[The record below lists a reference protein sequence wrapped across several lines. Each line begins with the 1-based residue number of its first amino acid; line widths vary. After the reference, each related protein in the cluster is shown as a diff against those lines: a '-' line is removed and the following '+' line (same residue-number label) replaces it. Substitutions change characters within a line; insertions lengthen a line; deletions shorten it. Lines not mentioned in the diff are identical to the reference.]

1 ELNET
6 RVRLERA
13 LAAADDFH
21 ARFLQERAERRK
33 VHEELQSLRG
43 NIRTLRVRCGDRR
56 TQEFEFGTVADAGV
70 SQAEL
75 FEEVAPLVRSVAD
88 GHNVCIF
95 AYGQTGSGKTHTVT
109 GPAHDPGLAAR
120 AADALCALASAE
132 GAERRALE
140 VGMLE
145 VYGDVVRDLLAG
157 PDGAAGAALEVS
169 GLGPGQVADCRA
181 RVPGLGWRPVAG
193 REDVLA
199 LLREGCAA
207 RATAGTALNAA
218 SSRSHAVLSIRAS
231 DPDGL
236 AGASVLH
243 LVDLA
248 GSERVARSEVTGQQL
263 REAQAINKSL
273 SALGDVM
280 AALATRA
287 PHVLQDSLC
296 GSSKVL
302 LVCCL
307 DPDPASAPESL
318 SSLAFAARAA
328 RLALPTMEPVRTP
341 AANYSMVSVAEAV
354 ETALGATRPLPP
366 QDFSYIDALGLT
378 LAEDVLARDPIPAY
392 RASIKDGY
400 AVRAVDGPGVYPVAF
415 EAFAGAE
422 PETLPPGTVAYIGT
436 GGPLPEGAD
445 AVVQIEDT
453 LDQGADD
460 RGQRL
465 VKILVEVPGPGY
477 DVRQIGSD
485 VAQGE
490 VILPAGHHLLP
501 AEIGILAGSGAVTVK
516 AYPRP
521 RVAVLSTGDEV
532 KDPAAVALGPGQV
545 RDTNRAMLMA
555 AVSEAGALT
564 QDLGIAG
571 DTEEES
577 TAAFR
582 RALDGGADV
591 MLITGGVSMGQR
603 DYIKPLL
610 EAQGT
615 VHFGKVCMKPGKPL
629 TFAEVPREGR
639 APLLVF
645 GLPGNPVS
653 GLVTFN
659 LVVLP
664 CLRRLQGW
672 GDPGLRRVHA
682 RLSFDIKQDP
692 ARPEYHRAIGSWRR
706 MAGGDGWELVA
717 QSTGGQISSRLLSL
731 RAANLLLEIPR

>member
-1 ELNET
+1 
-6 RVRLERA
+6 
-13 LAAADDFH
+13 
-21 ARFLQERAERRK
+21 
-33 VHEELQSLRG
+33 
-43 NIRTLRVRCGDRR
+43 
-56 TQEFEFGTVADAGV
+56 
-70 SQAEL
+70 
-75 FEEVAPLVRSVAD
+75 
-88 GHNVCIF
+88 
-95 AYGQTGSGKTHTVT
+95 
-109 GPAHDPGLAAR
+109 
-120 AADALCALASAE
+120 
-132 GAERRALE
+132 
-140 VGMLE
+140 
-145 VYGDVVRDLLAG
+145 
-157 PDGAAGAALEVS
+157 
-169 GLGPGQVADCRA
+169 
-181 RVPGLGWRPVAG
+181 
-193 REDVLA
+193 
-199 LLREGCAA
+199 
-207 RATAGTALNAA
+207 
-218 SSRSHAVLSIRAS
+218 
-231 DPDGL
+231 
-236 AGASVLH
+236 
-243 LVDLA
+243 
-248 GSERVARSEVTGQQL
+248 
-263 REAQAINKSL
+263 
-273 SALGDVM
+273 
-280 AALATRA
+280 
-287 PHVLQDSLC
+287 
-296 GSSKVL
+296 
-302 LVCCL
+302 
-307 DPDPASAPESL
+307 
-318 SSLAFAARAA
+318 
-328 RLALPTMEPVRTP
+328 MEPVRTP

-354 ETALGATRPLPP
+354 ETVLGATRPLPP
-366 QDFSYIDALGLT
+366 QEFSYIDALGLT

-400 AVRAVDGPGVYPVAF
+400 AVRAVDGPGIYPVAF

-465 VKILVEVPGPGY
+465 VKILMEVPGPGY

-545 RDTNRAMLMA
+545 RDANRAMLMA
-555 AVSEAGALT
+555 AVSEAGALA

-664 CLRRLQGW
+664 CLKRLQGW

-706 MAGGDGWELVA
+706 MAGGDKWELVA

-731 RAANLLLEIPR
+731 RAANLLLEIPRRKGVLVAGTQVSALIIGDLGCMPVHESVDTTPGF

>member
-1 ELNET
+1 MASGTIGPDEAKGPGHALVLRLVDRIRQLEHQIYSNELDSRASSSDTDATSRLGHLMKRAQAGLDSGLAYILGEEEVAQANQDAARIREAEEACADLQARLDAARTQVQKDAVHIMHLTRQLDAERQNAAAERMLAGSSMEAALMDARRAAHEEAATALGRAEARAGEELAAAVAAATQNCDREAGELAGRAEALEAALRAAEAGAERRAAALSAEAAAAQEALRAAAAEVDLLRSGRAALAQELNET

-43 NIRTLRVRCGDRR
+43 NIRVLCRLRPLAGGPGAPCALEVPFPGTLRVRCGDRR

-287 PHVLQDSLC
+287 PHVPFRNSRLTQVLQDSLC

-328 RLALPTMEPVRTP
+328 RVELGASTPSARATPSQGRAEGGTPGTGQRAGTPLTGPGKDEEGRRRAPRTP
-341 AANYSMVSVAEAV
+341 LHDLLN
-354 ETALGATRPLPP
+354 TPP
-366 QDFSYIDALGLT
+366 PA
-378 LAEDVLARDPIPAY
+378 LAR
-392 RASIKDGY
+392 
-400 AVRAVDGPGVYPVAF
+400 
-415 EAFAGAE
+415 
-422 PETLPPGTVAYIGT
+422 
-436 GGPLPEGAD
+436 
-445 AVVQIEDT
+445 
-453 LDQGADD
+453 
-460 RGQRL
+460 
-465 VKILVEVPGPGY
+465 
-477 DVRQIGSD
+477 
-485 VAQGE
+485 
-490 VILPAGHHLLP
+490 
-501 AEIGILAGSGAVTVK
+501 
-516 AYPRP
+516 
-521 RVAVLSTGDEV
+521 
-532 KDPAAVALGPGQV
+532 
-545 RDTNRAMLMA
+545 
-555 AVSEAGALT
+555 
-564 QDLGIAG
+564 
-571 DTEEES
+571 
-577 TAAFR
+577 
-582 RALDGGADV
+582 
-591 MLITGGVSMGQR
+591 
-603 DYIKPLL
+603 
-610 EAQGT
+610 
-615 VHFGKVCMKPGKPL
+615 
-629 TFAEVPREGR
+629 GR
-639 APLLVF
+639 
-645 GLPGNPVS
+645 
-653 GLVTFN
+653 
-659 LVVLP
+659 
-664 CLRRLQGW
+664 
-672 GDPGLRRVHA
+672 
-682 RLSFDIKQDP
+682 
-692 ARPEYHRAIGSWRR
+692 
-706 MAGGDGWELVA
+706 
-717 QSTGGQISSRLLSL
+717 
-731 RAANLLLEIPR
+731 